1 MKTMETRQVQ
11 LMFKD
16 KDKQLTILL
25 DDYGE
30 EIIVLHAENVIH
42 YNPHKLQ
49 DWIALLLKLNDILGE
64 AERLKLQEK
73 LLDKWFKTEID
84 KRRNLLDKNLQ

>member
-1 MKTMETRQVQ
+1 MDIHTVQ
-11 LMFKD
+11 LMYKD

-25 DDYGE
+25 DEYGE

-49 DWIALLLKLNDILGE
+49 DWVALLLKLNDILGE
-64 AERLKLQEK
+64 TERLKLQEK

-84 KRRNLLDKNLQ
+84 KKMKGENYEAD